1 MEMAVVWIP
10 SQDQIL
16 NSNLKKFTDFV
27 TKNIGQDFRSYDEL
41 HHFSISNPD
50 FWRLIIDFCEVK
62 GEWRG
67 PVYEGENIIS
77 AKWFPQSKLNFSEN
91 MLKNRSND
99 EALIFRCED
108 RISETL
114 SFAELYKQVSKTA
127 QHLRELGVTKGDRVA
142 GFLPN
147 FVGSIVAMLA
157 TASVGAIWS
166 SCSPD
171 FGEQGVIDR
180 FGQIEPKVL
189 FCVDGYFYN
198 GKSHNCLAKI
208 KSFSTRLPTLKQ
220 VVIFDYASVD
230 RISIDNSISYQGI
243 LDNYEPNEIDFER
256 VGFDHPLYI
265 MYSSGTTGVPK
276 CIVHGHGGTLVQHLK
291 EHQLQ
296 TNISAGDRVFYFT
309 TCSWMMW
316 NWLVSALGTG
326 ATIMLY
332 DGSPTYPDNTVLWK
346 FADEEQFSHF
356 GTSAKYI
363 ETLMKNNVNPSTS
376 FKLANLKVICSTG
389 SPLSAECYDYI
400 YKNIGSI
407 HLASIS
413 GGTDI
418 VSCFVLGVPTL
429 PVRRGEIQGAGL
441 GMAVEIWNDKGRL
454 LRGERGELVCTKPF
468 PSRPVKFWNDIDGKK
483 YHAAYFNRFDD
494 VWAHGDFAEQTID
507 GGYIIYGRSDATL
520 NPGGVRIGT
529 AEIYRQVD
537 KVNEVLESIVIGQ
550 NWGSDTRIVLFV
562 KLREGL
568 ILSETMVGTI
578 KKLIKDNC
586 TSRHV
591 PAKILQVEDIPRT
604 KSGKIVE
611 IPVREIVHGK
621 EVKNMEALANPGAL
635 DYFRDR
641 PELSL
646 D

>member
-1 MEMAVVWIP
+1 MAVVWTP

-16 NSNLKKFTDFV
+16 NSNLKKFTEFV
-27 TKNIGQDFRSYDEL
+27 EENTGKHFKSYDEL
-41 HHFSISNPD
+41 HHFSISNPE
-50 FWRLIIDFCEVK
+50 FWRFIIEFCKVE
-62 GEWRG
+62 GEWNG
-67 PVYEGENIIS
+67 PIYEGENIFS
-77 AKWFPQSKLNFSEN
+77 AQWFPQSKLNFAEN
-91 MLKNRSND
+91 MLKNRSDD

-108 RISETL
+108 RSSKTL
-114 SFAELYKQVSKTA
+114 SFAELYNQVSKTA
-127 QHLRELGVTKGDRVA
+127 QHLKELGVTKGDRVA

-147 FVGSIVAMLA
+147 FAGSIVAMLA

-198 GKSHNCLAKI
+198 GKTHNCLDKI
-208 KSFSTRLPTLKQ
+208 KSFTARLPSLKQ
-220 VVIFDYASVD
+220 VVIFDYASLSNIV
-230 RISIDNSISYQGI
+230 INNSISYQEI
-243 LDNYEPNEIDFER
+243 LENYEAIEIGFER

-296 TNISAGDRVFYFT
+296 TNISSGDRVFYFT

-332 DGSPTYPDNTVLWK
+332 DGSPTYPDNTVLWQ
-346 FADEEQFSHF
+346 FADEEEFSHF

-363 ETLMKNNVNPSTS
+363 ETLMKDDVNPSAI
-376 FKLANLKVICSTG
+376 FKLSNLKVICSTG

-400 YKNIGSI
+400 YNNVGYV

-418 VSCFVLGVPTL
+418 VSCFVLGVPNI

-441 GMAVEIWNDKGRL
+441 GMAVEIWDDSGRVN
-454 LRGERGELVCTKPF
+454 RGERGELVCTKPF
-468 PSRPVKFWNDIDGKK
+468 PSRPVKFWNDIDGRK
-483 YHAAYFNRFDD
+483 YHAAYFDRFEG
-494 VWAHGDFAEQTID
+494 VWAHGDFAEQTPD

-537 KVNEVLESIVIGQ
+537 RVKEVLESIVIGQ
-550 NWGSDTRIVLFV
+550 IWESDTRIVLFV
-562 KLREGL
+562 KLREGINL
-568 ILSETMVGTI
+568 TETLADTI
-578 KKLIKDNC
+578 KKLIKNNC

-591 PAKILQVEDIPRT
+591 PSKILQVEDIPRT

-611 IPVREIVHGK
+611 IPVRDIVHGR
-621 EVKNMEALANPGAL
+621 EVKNKEALANPEAL
-635 DYFRDR
+635 DYFKDR
-641 PELSL
+641 PELAL
-646 D
+646 E